1 MANSDWRAGHMGH
14 AAETIKRLGP
24 YLTALIEVVDARAPM
39 LTRFEGLARWV
50 PDCPRVV
57 VLNKLDLAEPE
68 ATDMWLLT
76 LTGDQERAVAVAAA
90 EPGSERVV
98 LEALA
103 GIPYSSYARRVAV
116 VGLPNLGKS
125 TLLNR
130 LIGRHQLRTGNRP
143 GVTRGPQWI
152 RRHDWEW
159 LDLPGVLSRAQ
170 GRDWRLKVLGV
181 VGFSSSETEELAVR
195 LLRELGREGEDPL
208 GDFARARKLLSRGGD
223 VDLQRAAEA
232 VLTDFGNGKFGRV
245 TLEFPDGGM

>member
-1 MANSDWRAGHMGH
+1 MAHSDWRAGHMGH
-14 AAETIKRLGP
+14 AADTIKRLGP
-24 YLTALIEVVDARAPM
+24 YLTALIEVVDARAP
-39 LTRFEGLARWV
+39 LVTRFEGLNRWL
-50 PDCPRVV
+50 PGCPRVV
-57 VLNKLDLAEPE
+57 VLNKLDLADPD
-68 ATDMWLLT
+68 ATDGWLLR
-76 LTGDQERAVAVAAA
+76 LTGNQERAVAVSAT
-90 EPGSERVV
+90 EDGSEKVV

-103 GIPYSSYARRVAV
+103 SIPFSSYARRVAV

-181 VGFSSSETEELAVR
+181 VGYSPSEPEDLATR
-195 LLRELGREGEDPL
+195 LLRQLGRREADPL
-208 GDFARARKLLSRGGD
+208 QDFGQARQLLMRGGV
-223 VDLQRAAEA
+223 VDRQRAAEA
-232 VLTDFGNGKFGRV
+232 VLTDFRNGKFGRV
-245 TLEFPDGGM
+245 TLELSDGGP